1 MISEKMSKLLER
13 SAAMSSMYT
22 ESARLKEKYGAENVY
37 DFGMGNPNLPAPDS
51 IRETSIRVLQET
63 DPWYLHHYMPNNG
76 FPEAREKIAASLNRR
91 FGEHFDA
98 NNIMMCTGA
107 AGGLNCLLKVLMDP
121 GQEILTFAPYFGE
134 YDRYADNVGC
144 TLTTVPPNIP
154 TFQPDPAVL
163 EKCVTEKTRAVL
175 IDNPNNP
182 TGVVYNEE
190 TIRAI
195 AAVLAKKEQEYGHAI
210 YLISDEPYR
219 ELVFDGASVPWI
231 PNDYKN
237 TIVAYSFSKS
247 LSLPGDRIGY
257 LALRSEVEDFENIVA
272 IKEAAGNVAQV
283 AELYSVLPEEFTIY
297 SGDDGLILP
306 FMSVGATGL
315 ISVLSNI
322 GGGILQDVMQ
332 AYEDGRVREAAK
344 LNARM
349 VPLANAMFIE
359 TNPIPVKAA
368 VTLVT
373 GIDAGQPRLPLTPM
387 EPANKAKMVAVL
399 QEYGL
404 VK

>member
-107 AGGLNCLLKVLMDP
+107 AGGLNCLLKVLMDS

-154 TFQPDPAVL
+154 TFQPDPAAL

-195 AAVLAKKEQEYGHAI
+195 AAVLA
-210 YLISDEPYR
+210 
-219 ELVFDGASVPWI
+219 
-231 PNDYKN
+231 
-237 TIVAYSFSKS
+237 
-247 LSLPGDRIGY
+247 
-257 LALRSEVEDFENIVA
+257 
-272 IKEAAGNVAQV
+272 
-283 AELYSVLPEEFTIY
+283 
-297 SGDDGLILP
+297 
-306 FMSVGATGL
+306 
-315 ISVLSNI
+315 
-322 GGGILQDVMQ
+322 
-332 AYEDGRVREAAK
+332 
-344 LNARM
+344 
-349 VPLANAMFIE
+349 
-359 TNPIPVKAA
+359 
-368 VTLVT
+368 
-373 GIDAGQPRLPLTPM
+373 
-387 EPANKAKMVAVL
+387 
-399 QEYGL
+399 
-404 VK
+404 

>member
-76 FPEAREKIAASLNRR
+76 FPEAREKIAESLNRR

-134 YDRYADNVGC
+134 YDRYANNVGC

-154 TFQPDPAVL
+154 TFQPDPVAL

-190 TIRAI
+190 TIQAI

-247 LSLPGDRIGY
+247 LSLPGDWHCAVRWRI
-257 LALRSEVEDFENIVA
+257 LKISLRLLQLQHALRALSMPPAYSSWFVPNAAMKRWISAFMIKTENA
-272 IKEAAGNVAQV
+272 C
-283 AELYSVLPEEFTIY
+283 
-297 SGDDGLILP
+297 
-306 FMSVGATGL
+306 M
-315 ISVLSNI
+315 
-322 GGGILQDVMQ
+322 M
-332 AYEDGRVREAAK
+332 R
-344 LNARM
+344 
-349 VPLANAMFIE
+349 
-359 TNPIPVKAA
+359 
-368 VTLVT
+368 
-373 GIDAGQPRLPLTPM
+373 
-387 EPANKAKMVAVL
+387 
-399 QEYGL
+399 
-404 VK
+404 

>member
-144 TLTTVPPNIP
+144 MLTTVPPNIP
-154 TFQPDPAVL
+154 TFQPDPAAL

-272 IKEAAGNVAQV
+272 AVAVATRITGFINASGLQQLVCARCCDETVDISFYDKNRKRLYDALTAYGYEMPKPEGAFYLFVKTPTENDLEFVEKIKEHR
-283 AELYSVLPEEFTIY
+283 
-297 SGDDGLILP
+297 IL
-306 FMSVGATGL
+306 
-315 ISVLSNI
+315 
-322 GGGILQDVMQ
+322 
-332 AYEDGRVREAAK
+332 
-344 LNARM
+344 
-349 VPLANAMFIE
+349 
-359 TNPIPVKAA
+359 
-368 VTLVT
+368 
-373 GIDAGQPRLPLTPM
+373 LTPGSGFGCPVYVRIAYCVAPGTIEGALSGFKAMM
-387 EPANKAKMVAVL
+387 EYYKNK
-399 QEYGL
+399 
-404 VK
+404 